1 MPKESLALRGVL
13 RDWASSNAAAVGSCT
28 SRGSAL
34 LVVTLDGGVPRTTLQ
49 PPTTHLE
56 TS

>member
-1 MPKESLALRGVL
+1 MPKQSLALRGVL